1 MANIES
7 KIESAIETKL
17 KNLQIDGLIISISK
31 MALNPQAYKP
41 VSEKEILISYSNSYY
56 GQPIND
62 TGSVLTR
69 TLRFSV
75 VIYLQGINR
84 GSVIYDNIFD
94 RLIIALMNFEAN
106 DNPKVR
112 LRFIGDS
119 SIPPESKNEIEII
132 NVILETN
139 QLYFNGNY

>member
-7 KIESAIETKL
+7 KIENAIETKL